1 MNKMKM
7 KMKRKTLIPLLLST
21 LCFSSVGKAEPIC
34 VNSAQDRSPLE
45 EIGDLSAA
53 LEEDQTADNE
63 SLLVLLEDGS
73 EILLSDVAVLE
84 NDDAP
89 LSEEDFMAGA
99 RKKRHHRSHKKRH
112 KRRYTNRGILGPKG
126 KWPTRKGHCAV
137 LSGKASYYGGGEK
150 LKRHTASGQV
160 FSANRI
166 AAAHRTLP
174 LGAKVEITNVKNGR
188 KIASVVIN
196 DRGPA
201 IETRRELDVTR
212 AVAKKLGFIKAG
224 ETAVKIKVCR

>member
-1 MNKMKM
+1 MKTM
-7 KMKRKTLIPLLLST
+7 TINRKTLSALLLST
-21 LCFSSVGKAEPIC
+21 LCFSSVGKADPIC

-53 LEEDQTADNE
+53 LEEENHAPDDN
-63 SLLVLLEDGS
+63 LLVQLADGS

-84 NDDAP
+84 SDDAP
-89 LSEEDFMAGA
+89 LSEEDLMAGA
-99 RKKRHHRSHKKRH
+99 RKKSHHKKTH
-112 KRRYTNRGILGPKG
+112 KKKRGKRYTNRGILGPKG
-126 KWPTRKGHCAV
+126 KWPANKGHCAV

-201 IETRRELDVTR
+201 IETHRELDVTK
-212 AVAKKLGFIKAG
+212 AVAKKLGFINAG
-224 ETAVKIKVCR
+224 ETKVKIKVCR